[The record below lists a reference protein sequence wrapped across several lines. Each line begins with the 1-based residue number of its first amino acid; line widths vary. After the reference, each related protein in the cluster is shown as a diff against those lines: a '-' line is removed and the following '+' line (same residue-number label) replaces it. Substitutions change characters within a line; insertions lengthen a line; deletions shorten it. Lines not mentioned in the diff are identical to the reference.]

1 MEFNDRERLMSAG
14 EVQVEKIVK
23 RYGTVEAVR
32 GIDLTIRQ
40 SEFLTL
46 LGPSGCGKTT
56 LLRMIAG
63 FEEPTSGV
71 IRIDGKDVTRTPT
84 YRRPIGMVLQ
94 NLALFPHMN
103 VEENVTFG
111 LLLRKEPK
119 VQARAK
125 ASNLLAMVGLAGYED
140 RPVHKLSGGQRQR
153 VALARSL
160 VTEPSVLLLDEPLG
174 ALDLKLRQQLQDE
187 LKRIQKQVGT
197 TFVFVTHDQEEAMRM
212 SDRIAV
218 VNQGRIEQLGAP
230 QEIYDHPASL
240 FVANF
245 VGDTNVFRGIVTA
258 AEDGFVAVRLTEDGR
273 QIKARGA
280 DLRSGCP
287 VDVLVRPE
295 YVSLETGFSDQGLS
309 GRILDRTFLGTG
321 NRYLVDVA
329 GSEITVR
336 TPHRPNAESLPIGV
350 EVQVIW
356 QSHDAVAL
364 PAGN

>member
-1 MEFNDRERLMSAG
+1 MTAG
-14 EVQVEKIVK
+14 EVQVEKVVK
-23 RYGTVEAVR
+23 RYGSVEAVR

-71 IRIDGKDVTRTPT
+71 IRIDGKDVTNTPT

-111 LLLRKEPK
+111 LLLRKEPAAA
-119 VQARAK
+119 ARAK
-125 ASNLLAMVGLAGYED
+125 AGKLLGMVGLAGYED

-160 VTEPSVLLLDEPLG
+160 VMEPSVLLLDEPLG

-187 LKRIQKQVGT
+187 LKRIQRQVGT

-218 VNQGRIEQLGAP
+218 VNQGLIEQLGVP
-230 QEIYDHPASL
+230 QDIYDSPASL

-245 VGDTNVFRGIVTA
+245 VGDTNVFRGVVTA
-258 AEDGFVAVRLTEDGR
+258 VEAGLVVVTLSDGGR
-273 QIKARGA
+273 QLKARGTGLQPG
-280 DLRSGCP
+280 DP

-295 YVSLETGFSDQGLS
+295 YVDLKVGGAGDGLVGRVLE
-309 GRILDRTFLGTG
+309 RTFLGTG

-329 GSEITVR
+329 GREITVR
-336 TPHRPNAESLPIGV
+336 APHRPQADSLAVG
-350 EVQVIW
+350 EGVQVTW
-356 QSHDAVAL
+356 QSQDGVAL
-364 PAGN
+364 PARN